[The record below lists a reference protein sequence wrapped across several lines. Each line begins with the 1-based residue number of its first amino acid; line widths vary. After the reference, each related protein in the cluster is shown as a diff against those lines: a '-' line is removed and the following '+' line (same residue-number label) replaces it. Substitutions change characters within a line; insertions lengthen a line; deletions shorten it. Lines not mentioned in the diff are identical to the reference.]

1 MKLNLENALR
11 YLTSKHRVRS
21 TLVLRRDTGVIIHA
35 EGAVAVEPPPDS
47 SVTSGVTGTG
57 AGSRLSSDDKTRDQN
72 PSEGQGQNGDQHKMV
87 VVAPLTSAQQLAT
100 RVLRF
105 VAEAEELAGVLGEKE
120 GRGSKGEW
128 DDGSEV
134 SEEGRPRREP
144 VGLLRMRTGRNE
156 IIIVP
161 GETSQSSNSTMAP
174 FNFLE
179 AKT

>member
-1 MKLNLENALR
+1 M
-11 YLTSKHRVRS
+11 RS

-35 EGAVAVEPPPDS
+35 EGAVAAEPPPES

-57 AGSRLSSDDKTRDQN
+57 TKSSSDDKTWDQN
-72 PSEGQGQNGDQHKMV
+72 PAEGQGQNGDQHKMV
-87 VVAPLTSAQQLAT
+87 VVAPLTSVQQLAT